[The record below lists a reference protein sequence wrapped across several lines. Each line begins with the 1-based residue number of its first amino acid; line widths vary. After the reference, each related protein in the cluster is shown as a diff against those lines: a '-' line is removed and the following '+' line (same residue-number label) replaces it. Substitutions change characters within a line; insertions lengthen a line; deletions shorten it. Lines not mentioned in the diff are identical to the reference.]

1 MNEQSVKETKTT
13 ELELAHSRVQKMRE
27 QLGVL
32 DQSKRML
39 EEQQHL
45 INKMN
50 RAEKMAELEY
60 EVKLR
65 EQSLERLERQEQMAM
80 ERHKNTLDYE
90 RRALGTLAEE
100 LGETDSKPNVM
111 FKPT

>member
-39 EEQQHL
+39 EEQ
-45 INKMN
+45 
-50 RAEKMAELEY
+50 
-60 EVKLR
+60 
-65 EQSLERLERQEQMAM
+65 
-80 ERHKNTLDYE
+80 
-90 RRALGTLAEE
+90 
-100 LGETDSKPNVM
+100 
-111 FKPT
+111 